1 MRRST
6 LIASLLF
13 SILTLFF
20 SGCVGRPQPAEPVAT
35 DKTLPQVH
43 INGYL
48 SDTHAIAFEWKPV
61 TDPRII
67 GVRIYRD
74 APGSDDKALY
84 RIAAIDNTLQ
94 THYIDQ
100 DLTPATRYRYR
111 FTTVD
116 AQGRESMPHK
126 TITAKTL
133 SLPEPVSF
141 FTATKEL
148 ARSAKLIWRPHPD
161 LRVTGYE
168 IERKDPDEE
177 HFALVDHLEGRL
189 NAEYID
195 SDLDDNKL
203 YRYRIVALTGDGERT
218 APSKIVT
225 VSTKPL
231 PIAPQHVN
239 ASKGE
244 IAQIRLEWS
253 PSATKGINY
262 YNVYRAE
269 KKDGYYEY
277 HAKVARTRFTDKTQQ
292 DGVRYFYK
300 VTAVD
305 KDGLESLPSTPVAGT
320 NKAAPA
326 APELLGLSVNENA
339 VVIRWKPTDKRAVA
353 YEIDK
358 QTHSGWFDTKKARIS
373 NIKTTSF
380 TDVNVVPGRTYEYAV
395 IAVDAD
401 GMKSDPSA
409 SKTITPE
416 AP

>member
-1 MRRST
+1 MRRSI
-6 LIASLLF
+6 LLASLLF

-20 SGCVGRPQPAEPVAT
+20 SGCVGQPQPAEPVT
-35 DKTLPQVH
+35 IDKTLPPVI

-48 SDTHAIAFEWKPV
+48 SDTHAIAFEWRPA
-61 TDPRII
+61 TDPRVA

-74 APGSDDKALY
+74 TPGSDDKALY
-84 RIAAIDNTLQ
+84 RIATIDSTLQ
-94 THYIDQ
+94 THYIDK

-116 AQGRESMPHK
+116 AQGRESMPRK
-126 TITAKTL
+126 TVTAKTL

-148 ARSAKLIWRPHPD
+148 ARRAKLIWRPHPD
-161 LRVTGYE
+161 LRVSGYE
-168 IERKDPDEE
+168 IERKDPGEE
-177 HFALVDHLEGRL
+177 HFELIDRLEGRL

-195 SDLDDNKL
+195 SDLENDKL
-203 YRYRIVALTGDGERT
+203 YRYRITARTCEGDRT
-218 APSKIVT
+218 APSKVVT

-231 PIAPQHVN
+231 PLPPRHVS
-239 ASKGE
+239 ASHGE
-244 IAQIRLEWS
+244 IAQIRLQWS
-253 PSATKGINY
+253 PSATKGIDH

-269 KKDGYYEY
+269 NKEGYYTY
-277 HAKVARTRFTDKTQQ
+277 YAKVAQTRFTDRVQQ
-292 DGVRYFYK
+292 NGVRYFYK

-305 KDGLESLPSTPVAGT
+305 KDGLESLPSAPVAGAD
-320 NKAAPA
+320 KAAPA
-326 APELLGLSVNENA
+326 APQLLGLSVNEGA

-409 SKTITPE
+409 SKTITLE